1 MNNYYLIITSKESY
15 QIDIKNKFS
24 IIGFPE
30 RNRNS
35 VKKFKPGDKIIFYIT
50 KVSKFGT
57 VAEVTSDFFYSET
70 PIWNENFDE
79 WPYRVKA
86 KPLVTVNKDEQM
98 LYIKD
103 IWDELEFIKNKEK
116 WGSQVMGSFRK
127 LSENDFNVLYKKLRE
142 VN

>member
-1 MNNYYLIITSKESY
+1 MSNYYLIITTKESY
-15 QIDIKNKFS
+15 QVHIKNKFS

-57 VAEVTSDFFYSET
+57 VAEVISDYFYSET
-70 PIWNENFDE
+70 PIWNEYFDE
-79 WPYRVKA
+79 WPHRVKA

-103 IWDELEFIKNKEK
+103 I
-116 WGSQVMGSFRK
+116 
-127 LSENDFNVLYKKLRE
+127 
-142 VN
+142 